1 MNIQHAAS
9 IERMSLKKRKWKQ
22 IISGL
27 RNKLFRNTFILL
39 ALLLCAAVIAQK
51 LYNRLCHSDFFQ
63 ITAMKIDGNR
73 MTSKEQIAALSRVDI
88 HSNLLATDIS
98 EVKSLLESHPWI
110 ARADIIRDWPNRLL
124 ITVQEK
130 KPVALL
136 SRDSG
141 LFYLDNKG
149 MVIAAVSPS
158 QELDFPVITG
168 LENIPSTPAGETR
181 LPDSMQQVMALLKLA
196 DRNNTILPEQNISE
210 IHISRNGDLVL
221 YLLERAFPIYLGKE
235 GEISTRYYRLVKVL
249 RDLYKSKEFS
259 EVSYIRFDYQEDTI
273 LVGKGEPDRM
283 HRG

>member
-1 MNIQHAAS
+1 MNIQHASS
-9 IERMSLKKRKWKQ
+9 IELKSLKKRRWKQ
-22 IISGL
+22 LISGL
-27 RNKLFRNTFILL
+27 RNKLFRNTFILV
-39 ALLLCAAVIAQK
+39 ALLLCTAVLAQK
-51 LYNRLCHSDFFQ
+51 MYNRLCHSDFFQ

-73 MTSKEQIAALSRVDI
+73 MTSKEQIAALSKIDI
-88 HSNLLATDIS
+88 HSNLLAINVS

-124 ITVQEK
+124 ISVKEK

-149 MVIAAVSPS
+149 LIIAAAASS

-168 LENIPSTPAGETR
+168 LENFPFNSAGANQVTES
-181 LPDSMQQVMALLKLA
+181 LQQVMALLKLA

-210 IHISRNGDLVL
+210 IHINRSGELVL
-221 YLLERAFPIYLGKE
+221 YLLERAFPIYLGKD
-235 GEISTRYYRLVKVL
+235 GEISTTYYRLVKVL

-259 EVSYIRFDYQEDTI
+259 EVSYIRFDYQKDSI
-273 LVGKGEPDRM
+273 LVGKGEPDRL